1 MFGFRQSNLAFNS
14 CCFFVH
20 TLLLLGPL
28 TKMFFFVQYRSHICF
43 VLFRSVICLLLLAV
57 IWIGEFIGST
67 IWLSVSNSRNVFVC
81 WFSCCTVYESNSK
94 FVKSEYSQ
102 VQYHFCP
109 TAFNVKT
116 GLCTASVRCSNC
128 RDGIAINTR
137 MIVGAIVQMV
147 YIICPSKMNSVVCSF
162 LMYWCVFWGFTV
174 RYVLFCR
181 VEDDS
186 TEFSHL
192 FARALFWRLN

>member
-1 MFGFRQSNLAFNS
+1 M
-14 CCFFVH
+14 
-20 TLLLLGPL
+20 
-28 TKMFFFVQYRSHICF
+28 
-43 VLFRSVICLLLLAV
+43 
-57 IWIGEFIGST
+57 
-67 IWLSVSNSRNVFVC
+67 
-81 WFSCCTVYESNSK
+81 
-94 FVKSEYSQ
+94 KSEYSQ

-192 FARALFWRLN
+192 FARALF